1 MVLKADFEALE
12 KRVSALE
19 KAIKAKDDQLTEKN
33 QKIEE
38 LIEKLEDKNCNDEKG
53 NEELWTDVVKGKQ
66 KRKSINQLNLINAVA
81 KESKERKMREKNV
94 IIFGLAASTNKNKD
108 NAFDEDKKNV
118 ITIFNKIDANV
129 NIEHIINLKTRN
141 ENQPPF
147 IVVLKDK
154 HERNKVLKSSKVLK
168 DDDSFSKV
176 FINPDLTEA
185 ERHKAKLLK
194 EECHRMNTEKKQR
207 KGG

>member
-1 MVLKADFEALE
+1 MILKADFEALE

-38 LIEKLEDKNCNDEKG
+38 LIKKLEDKNCNDEKG

-66 KRKSINQLNLINAVA
+66 KRKSKNQLKLINA

-108 NAFDEDKKNV
+108 NAFEEDKKNV
-118 ITIFNKIDANV
+118 ITIFNKID
-129 NIEHIINLKTRN
+129 T
-141 ENQPPF
+141 
-147 IVVLKDK
+147 
-154 HERNKVLKSSKVLK
+154 
-168 DDDSFSKV
+168 
-176 FINPDLTEA
+176 
-185 ERHKAKLLK
+185 
-194 EECHRMNTEKKQR
+194 
-207 KGG
+207 